1 MKLIREERRSL
12 SPTGTEAAREQEME
26 TALVRRLEEQID
38 GEILDLSFSVGRADG
53 LLLVTLRAH
62 CVENI
67 AQTAELSPP

>member
-1 MKLIREERRSL
+1 
-12 SPTGTEAAREQEME
+12 ME
-26 TALVRRLEEQID
+26 SALLRRLEEQID